1 MSRTKHG
8 FPYQAGVIDVGAHS
22 TRLDLFE
29 VASGGKITLL
39 ESLSRT
45 VNLGYDVFRHG
56 SVSPGNLSTLG
67 EIMADFSRKLAEY
80 RVRSCRVVA
89 TSAIREAFNRELV
102 VNRIRSVSNL
112 TLEILESQEET
123 RISFLSMRDALRKSL
138 PFDELSGIC
147 LVVGTGSLL
156 VSWFEGGLMRFSEAV
171 PLGTSRLVDAFGR
184 SAFSIEQIMETLR
197 SQDIRQRLRESVGLD
212 PSRPVALV
220 AMGASVRHLAGGCA
234 GESAEGGGDELI
246 ELPREAIVRA
256 VDYAV
261 TAEPAALASEFKV
274 SEPVAGSIAACA
286 GILSYFLDE
295 FNCESFI
302 CPGTTT
308 RIALIQDLVR
318 RSRGGGL
325 DPFHDDLAAICGAI
339 GHKYGYDACHAGH
352 VARISLAIQE
362 KLQRNFD
369 FAPRSPVLLE
379 VAAYLHDIGRFVD
392 TRQHHKHSCY
402 LIGNLQ
408 LPGVSE
414 AELRV
419 IAAVARYHRKAAPR
433 ESHMEYMQLSAEEK
447 VSVLKLSAILRVAD
461 ALDCTRQG
469 RFERMRLLR
478 RGHTLVIQVPDSGSF
493 RQERL
498 YLELKGGMFNE
509 VFGLDLKI
517 EETPLIS

>member
-45 VNLGYDVFRHG
+45 VNLGNDVFRHG
-56 SVSPGNLSTLG
+56 SVSPGNLLTLG
-67 EIMADFSRKLAEY
+67 KVMVDFSRKLSEY
-80 RVRSCRVVA
+80 RVRTCRVVA

-112 TLEILESQEET
+112 ALEILESQEEM
-123 RISFLSMRDALRKSL
+123 RISFLSMRETLRKSL
-138 PFDELSGIC
+138 PFDQLAGIC

-156 VSWFEGGLMRFSEAV
+156 VGCFEGGRMRFSEAV
-171 PLGTSRLVDAFGR
+171 PLGTFRLADTFGR

-197 SQDIRQRLRESVGLD
+197 SQDIRQRLRESVGLES
-212 PSRPVALV
+212 SRPIVLV
-220 AMGASVRHLAGGCA
+220 AMGASVRRLAGDIA
-234 GESAEGGGDELI
+234 GESADGAWDEPI
-246 ELPREAIVRA
+246 ELPRETILRRVSS
-256 VDYAV
+256 AV
-261 TAEPAALASEFKV
+261 TADPVTLASLFKV
-274 SEPVAGSIAACA
+274 SEPVAVSIAACA

-318 RSRGGGL
+318 RSAGGT
-325 DPFHDDLAAICGAI
+325 DPFHDDLVSICGTI
-339 GHKYGYDACHAGH
+339 GRKYGCDARHAGC
-352 VARISLAIQE
+352 VAKLSLAILE
-362 KLQRNFD
+362 KLQRSFD
-369 FAPRSPVLLE
+369 FAPRSPILLE

-392 TRQHHKHSCY
+392 TRRHHKHSCY

-447 VSVLKLSAILRVAD
+447 VSVLKLAAILRVAD
-461 ALDCTRQG
+461 SLDCARKG
-469 RFERMRLLR
+469 RFERMRLHR
-478 RGHTLVIQVPDSGSF
+478 RGHTLVIQSPDSSGF

-498 YLELKGGMFNE
+498 SLEQKGGMFND

-517 EETPLIS
+517 EETPLFP